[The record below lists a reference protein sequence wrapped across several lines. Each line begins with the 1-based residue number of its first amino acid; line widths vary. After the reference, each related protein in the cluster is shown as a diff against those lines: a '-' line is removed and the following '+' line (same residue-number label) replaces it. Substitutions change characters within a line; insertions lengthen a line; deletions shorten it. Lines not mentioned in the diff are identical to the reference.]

1 MNRDKALLMA
11 DRIMTRIETDR
22 AIHKDA
28 IADEIQAAD
37 ALDEIIDVISHDGE
51 KWVHRDGAVFDVEQ
65 MLVINRIGATGPI
78 GTPGPIGVDMG
89 DDRVEPAE
97 PPDGATV
104 STPDGLLVRAGG
116 QWIPANSYLRAYWDG
131 LQKANQAHT
140 SSFLGSLVSAGAQ
153 KINP

>member
-1 MNRDKALLMA
+1 MNRDKALTIA

-65 MLVINRIGATGPI
+65 MLVINRIGATGPA
-78 GTPGPIGVDMG
+78 GMPGPFGVDMG
-89 DDRVEPAE
+89 DDRVEPVVQPGPAQGKYYFE
-97 PPDGATV
+97 MTV
-104 STPDGLLVRAGG
+104 PAGF
-116 QWIPANSYLRAYWDG
+116 
-131 LQKANQAHT
+131 KAWNC
-140 SSFLGSLVSAGAQ
+140 
-153 KINP
+153 